1 MGIIELGLQGTRS
14 GSCNIVEYK
23 SPEDHMNIDT
33 FYKAGAYGCLYKA
46 YGESINEHPADDITI
61 SIIRD
66 TRPEGLF
73 GILRSIIS
81 G

>member
-1 MGIIELGLQGTRS
+1 
-14 GSCNIVEYK
+14 
-23 SPEDHMNIDT
+23 MNIDT